1 MCSSDLSMGTYELI
15 VRWYWALGPEAIAE
29 ELGGKWTP
37 SGVRRYARHLGVDIP
52 GRPGYI
58 RLRVAARVIGG
69 GKRHSQSAARVIY
82 ILARRDGVLAHDEE
96 GVPLV
101 PTPWIWEVELE
112 VLDRVFKDDEAHARP
127 TGAMSD
133 EDVRLLITRYLHRTG
148 DWGGA
153 EELWEAHLSWR
164 RANGLPP
171 AGEVSRAGGG
181 GGVLPGHGH
190 VGGRG
195 AHRR

>member
-1 MCSSDLSMGTYELI
+1 MGTYELI

-37 SGVRRYARHLGVDIP
+37 EGVRRYARHLGVDIP

-58 RLRVAARVIGG
+58 RLRLAARVIGG
-69 GKRHSQSAARVIY
+69 GGKRRAQSAARVIY

-101 PTPWIWEVELE
+101 PTPWIWEREAE
-112 VLDRVFKDDEAHARP
+112 VLDRAFKGDEARP
-127 TGAMSD
+127 DAMSD
-133 EDVRLLITRYLHRTG
+133 AEVRLLVTRYLQRTG

-153 EELWEAHLSWR
+153 EALWQSHVSWR
-164 RANGLPP
+164 RANGLPL
-171 AGEVSRAGGG
+171 AGEVGG
-181 GGVLPGHGH
+181 
-190 VGGRG
+190 
-195 AHRR
+195 